1 MPTNPF
7 TETRPCSIEQVA
19 EQYLWV
25 HASPAPAYYSIA
37 QWAAAFSVDYAPLFD
52 AILALTLAPLMADAQ

>member
-7 TETRPCSIEQVA
+7 PDGCCSSIEQVA
-19 EQYLWV
+19 AEYVRV
-25 HASPAPAYYSIA
+25 HADPAPAYYSIA